1 MYSGD
6 LVYEGCLDA
15 FYPSTDPLL
24 FYQSVKRLMELE
36 VSRVFPGHHKL
47 AIPVSLIGEIHED
60 FSQLERNGQLKQ
72 GNGLYDFGDVK
83 IHI

>member
-6 LVYEGCLDA
+6 LVYKGCLDA

-47 AIPVSLIGEIHED
+47 AIPVSLIGEINED
-60 FSQLERNGQLKQ
+60 FSQIEQNGQLKQ
-72 GNGLYDFGDVK
+72 GNGLFDFGDVK